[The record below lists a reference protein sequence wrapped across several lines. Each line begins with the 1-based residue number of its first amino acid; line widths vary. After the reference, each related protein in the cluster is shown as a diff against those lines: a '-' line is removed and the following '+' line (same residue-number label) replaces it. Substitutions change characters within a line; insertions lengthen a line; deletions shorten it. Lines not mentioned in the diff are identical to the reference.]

1 METNENKRIDEQIHS
16 LLFLMFIF
24 YIYEFTATPA

>member
-1 METNENKRIDEQIHS
+1 METNTNKRTDEQIHS

-24 YIYEFTATPA
+24 FLFEFTATPA